1 LKKKK
6 LAPYKVLNQL
16 RGKVWKQFSIY
27 IRTKYADEFGFV
39 RCFTCPKKD
48 YWKTFDAGHFKH
60 GCLDFDEQNIHP
72 QCTGCNRFWHGRL
85 DVYATN
91 LIQKYGPK
99 ILQQLTERKQK
110 YKPESTIELQKLLNH
125 YTKVNKENGYI

>member
-1 LKKKK
+1 VRKTQKLKKK

-27 IRTKYADEFGFV
+27 IRTKDHW
-39 RCFTCPKKD
+39 R
-48 YWKTFDAGHFKH
+48 TFDAGHFKH

-99 ILQQLTERKQK
+99 ILQQLADRKQK

-125 YTKVNKENGYI
+125 YTKLNKENGYI